1 MHLTPSAMF
10 IMADGVRSPYRK
22 AAMFF
27 RNQIPIYSFIVSI
40 GLLFLFAFTSPADC
54 KTSIGSISAI
64 VGNAFVKRDGDTSWI
79 KARMRMPVYENDAV
93 STKPESECEISLN
106 EDKVIRLSENTAA
119 LLSSKQKANTSVKTA
134 QGSVWINVKHL
145 VDKRSV
151 SVSTPT
157 AVAAIR
163 GTVFNVTCDPNGS
176 DFMVFRGAVAIT
188 SASSKAKTN
197 GDSIFLVG
205 QGNRCTL
212 VKDLDRYL
220 KQEEKDIKNYL
231 EQSNEE
237 FEKYKNEE
245 QEKYDKFEKDMNERI
260 NKMIAEE
267 RNAFKKID
275 DMNYAI
281 RPIDMNKLSKSGW
294 VAWNQ
299 ARDKELNW

>member
-1 MHLTPSAMF
+1 MF
-10 IMADGVRSPYRK
+10 LKNRDRT
-22 AAMFF
+22 
-27 RNQIPIYSFIVSI
+27 QLCTSI
-40 GLLFLFAFTSPADC
+40 SSICLLFVITFTSPADC

-64 VGNAFVKRDGDTSWI
+64 VGSAFVKHDGDTAWL
-79 KARMRMPVYENDAV
+79 KARMRMPIYENDAIT
-93 STKPESECEISLN
+93 TKSESECEISLN
-106 EDKVIRLSENTAA
+106 EDKVIRLGENTAA
-119 LLSSKQKANTSVKTA
+119 IISEKQDANISVRAPK
-134 QGSVWINVKHL
+134 GSVWINVKHL
-145 VDKRSV
+145 INNRSF
-151 SVSTPT
+151 SVSTAT

-163 GTVFNVTCDPNGS
+163 GTVFSATGDPNGS

-197 GDSIFLVG
+197 GDSTLIVSSG
-205 QGNRCTL
+205 SRCTM
-212 VKDLDRYL
+212 VKDLNLYL

-245 QEKYDKFEKDMNERI
+245 QEKYDEFEKKTQEQID
-260 NKMIAEE
+260 KMIAEE
-267 RNAFKKID
+267 RGAFKKLD

-281 RPIDMNKLSKSGW
+281 RPIDLNKLSKSGW